1 MHGTDVENWRHN
13 LRQLHGFDLHEEQ
26 IQAIKTLAIDRED
39 LILIARTGWGK
50 SIIFQSLPAIRQG
63 IVLMIMPLNL
73 LEEEQ
78 VYSFVASELLQI
90 RLICMR
96 QAELIAKIPKCKPC
110 VLNGQSNTESLR
122 QRIQNGEYT
131 HG

>member
-1 MHGTDVENWRHN
+1 MPDTDVEDLRHK
-13 LRQLHGFDLHEEQ
+13 LRQLHGFDLREEQ

-78 VYSFVASELLQI
+78 VGIQF
-90 RLICMR
+90 RR
-96 QAELIAKIPKCKPC
+96 DRIARHSTNLFARP
-110 VLNGQSNTESLR
+110 S
-122 QRIQNGEYT
+122 
-131 HG
+131 